1 MVLNNTNHM
10 FGGKKMKN
18 LALLTFAAVLAVPAA
33 WAATTINPSGAPQG
47 THVQSGTPSCQESG
61 FTVTCSSYDLAGVG
75 NTNATATLSVT
86 YSGTVLCTNPAGNV
100 APGQTQNPTIPTSSG
115 SLSPKNGRLTV
126 PSLASA
132 DQATIEAALVQNTSC
147 PNRKWTKSVQPGSI
161 ALVGFT
167 YTLTF
172 AGFNTPYITIT
183 G

>member
-1 MVLNNTNHM
+1 
-10 FGGKKMKN
+10 MKN
-18 LALLTFAAVLAVPAA
+18 VALLTLVAALAVPAA
-33 WAATTINPSGAPQG
+33 WAATTINPAAAPQG
-47 THVQSGTPSCQESG
+47 THVQSGTPSCEESG
-61 FTVTCSSYDLAGVG
+61 FIVTCSSYDLAGVG
-75 NTNATATLSVT
+75 NKNATATLSAT

-100 APGQTQNPTIPTSSG
+100 APGQTENPTIPKDTG
-115 SLSPKNGRLTV
+115 DLAPKNGRLVV

-132 DQATIEAALVQNTSC
+132 DQATIEAELMQNTTC

-161 ALVGFT
+161 ALVGYT